1 MLDKDFIKFLGTAGA
16 RFVVARQLRSSA
28 GVFLSL
34 KGSNIILD
42 PGPGTLVRCASS
54 RPPIDP
60 GKLDCIILTHLHIDH
75 SNDVNIMVDA
85 MTHGGMKKR
94 GVLFAPEEAL
104 SGDTTIVWKY
114 LREFLDRIITLKENE
129 EYRIGEVRFS
139 TTIRHKHRVETY
151 GIKFNLDG
159 QLLSFMVDTEY
170 FPEIIDSYKDSDT
183 LVMNVVRYS
192 KKDDVPH
199 LSIDDVK
206 EILQKI
212 RPKRAILTHFGM
224 TMLKARPWEVAKR
237 LSEELGMEILSASDG
252 MVVEV

>member
-1 MLDKDFIKFLGTAGA
+1 MLDKNFIKFLGTAGA

-54 RPPIDP
+54 RPSIDP

-75 SNDVNIMVDA
+75 SNDVNILVDA

-104 SGDTTIVWKY
+104 SGDTPIVWKY

-170 FPEIIDSYKDSDT
+170 FPEIVDSYKDSDT

-199 LSIDDVK
+199 LSVDDVK

-252 MVVEV
+252 MRVEV

>member
-60 GKLDCIILTHLHIDH
+60 GKLDCIILTLLHIDH
-75 SNDVNIMVDA
+75 SNDVNILVDA

-104 SGDTTIVWKY
+104 SGNTTIVWKY
-114 LREFLDRIITLKENE
+114 LREFLDRIIILKENE

-206 EILQKI
+206 EILQNI